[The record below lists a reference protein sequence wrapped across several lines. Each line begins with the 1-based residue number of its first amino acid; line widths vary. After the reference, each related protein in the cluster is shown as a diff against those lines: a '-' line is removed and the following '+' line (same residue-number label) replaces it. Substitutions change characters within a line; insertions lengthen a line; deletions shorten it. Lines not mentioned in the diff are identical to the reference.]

1 MYNDNLDKEKITG
14 GIVGIWA
21 KMCTDS
27 LLMHKLFGKG
37 QESFMRTLDDGVYLI
52 SRTQRISYFVFRLP
66 GETLAAPR

>member
-27 LLMHKLFGKG
+27 LLMHKLFDKG
-37 QESFMRTLDDGVYLI
+37 QESFMQTRDDGVYLI
-52 SRTQRISYFVFRLP
+52 SRTEGVSTFGI
-66 GETLAAPR
+66 